1 MNSCS
6 VNLQMIMQRPPHP
19 ILGGDHKL
27 STFQTDYKTFD
38 RVKTIKRGKSVADVW
53 VDPPRV
59 RQMAR
64 GGRLSW

>member
-1 MNSCS
+1 
-6 VNLQMIMQRPPHP
+6 MQRKSPDDHAAATASN
-19 ILGGDHKL
+19 IGGDHKL